1 MDQDNSMRNMAA
13 LWVKS
18 QSIVSA
24 YISSNVFDSHGAED
38 IIQETAKAVAEK
50 FHTFDT
56 SRPFTPWV
64 LAIARNQ
71 LLNYYRGQ
79 SRNKFVLNEQALMSC
94 CTAFERVESE
104 LEDRRNALKICIE
117 QIVGKSASVL
127 HMRYEE
133 EMPIKD
139 IATNL
144 GIASSTVSVMLFRVR
159 STLERCIRKQLALG
173 VEAK

>member
-1 MDQDNSMRNMAA
+1 MDQDNSMQKMAT
-13 LWVKS
+13 LWVRS

-24 YISSNVFDSHGAED
+24 YVTSNVFDSHSAED

-79 SRNKFVLNEQALMSC
+79 SRSKFVLNEQALLSC
-94 CTAFERVESE
+94 SEAFERVETE

-117 QIVGKSASVL
+117 KIVGKSANVL
-127 HMRYEE
+127 HMRYEQ
-133 EMPIKD
+133 EMSVKE
-139 IATNL
+139 IASNL
-144 GIASSTVSVMLFRVR
+144 GIAASTVSVMLFRVR

-173 VEAK
+173 VEKQ